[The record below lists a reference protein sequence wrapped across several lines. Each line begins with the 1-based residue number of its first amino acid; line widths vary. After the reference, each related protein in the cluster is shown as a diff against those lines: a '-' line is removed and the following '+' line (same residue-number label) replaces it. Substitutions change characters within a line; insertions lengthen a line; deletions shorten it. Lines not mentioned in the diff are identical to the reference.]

1 MYKTAPLPI
10 GCRMRYQRPGRGA
23 VEDKIVV
30 EVPVAC
36 KSMVGPIEDLCAA
49 VAARAASAQ
58 QSGEAVDYAQVE
70 HETARLTAAVE
81 RAAHGCSLGAM
92 EVDAKRVEIGGKRY
106 ARVGYG
112 NGTYYTLA
120 GPVEIPRAL
129 YRELGVGNAPTVDA
143 ISLRAGVIG
152 DGWLP
157 QTARAM
163 AHELQKAPSRE
174 GEQTGKET
182 GRLPYSRASFERVP
196 HEVGALYLEHRADI
210 EDSLVRCLA
219 IPNEAR
225 AVSVSLDRVSVPME
239 EPIPRSPGRPR
250 KNAPKV
256 KRVFRM
262 AYCGTVTLHDARG
275 KALYTMRFGQ
285 MPGLDPRDLCNAM
298 ASTVFRLRQKQTE
311 LALQLLA
318 DGAHEM
324 WNLLEPSFPV
334 EVFGRRHLLVDFW
347 HVVEKLYPA
356 AATIYGTSEAEEVMK
371 QWRGL
376 LKRRKDAAAEILAE
390 LQQSGCEEPDVGS
403 DADRPVHDAIT
414 YLTNHADRMN
424 YAGARVKGLP
434 IGSGSVE
441 ASCKTLFGIRMK
453 RAGSRWK
460 EQTGEHVVKL
470 RALALSDQW
479 DGAMTNLMATQ
490 RTAVRGM
497 AA

>member
-1 MYKTAPLPI
+1 MQN
-10 GCRMRYQRPGRGA
+10 QRPGRGA
-23 VEDKIVV
+23 VEDKIVI

-36 KSMVGPIEDLCAA
+36 KSMVAPLESLCAG
-49 VAARAASAQ
+49 VAARAASARLG
-58 QSGEAVDYAQVE
+58 GEAVDYAEVE
-70 HETARLTAAVE
+70 RQIAELTAAVE
-81 RAAHGCSLGAM
+81 RAAHGCTLGAL
-92 EVDAKRVEIGGKRY
+92 EVDARRLEIGGKLY

-112 NGTYYTLA
+112 NGRYFSLA

-129 YRELGVGNAPTVDA
+129 YRELGAGNAPTVDA

-174 GEQTGKET
+174 GEHTGVET
-182 GRLPYSRASFERVP
+182 GRLPYSRGSFERVP
-196 HEVGALYLEHRADI
+196 HQVGTLYLQHRADI
-210 EDSLVRCLA
+210 EDALVRSLE
-219 IPNEAR
+219 IPTEAF
-225 AVSVSLDRVSVPME
+225 AVSVSLDRASVPME
-239 EPIPRSPGRPR
+239 EPVPRAPGRPR

-256 KRVFRM
+256 KRVFHM

-285 MPGLDPRDLCNAM
+285 MPGLDPEDLCNAL
-298 ASTVFRLRQKQTE
+298 ANTVYRLLEKQPG
-311 LALQLLA
+311 LLLQLLA

-334 EVFGRRHLLVDFW
+334 AVFGPRHLLVDFW
-347 HVVEKLYPA
+347 HVVEKLGPA
-356 AATIYGTSEAEEVMK
+356 AVAIHGTSEAKGVMTR
-371 QWRGL
+371 WRTL
-376 LKRRKDAAAEILAE
+376 LKRRKDAAKQILAE
-390 LQQSGCEEPDVGS
+390 LLASGCEELDGG
-403 DADRPVHDAIT
+403 ADTARPVHDAIT
-414 YLTNHADRMN
+414 YLTNHAERMN

-441 ASCKTLFGIRMK
+441 ATCKTLVGVRMK

-460 EQTGEHVVKL
+460 EETGEHVIKL

-479 DGAMTNLMATQ
+479 DRAMTNLMATQ
-490 RTAVRGM
+490 RTAVRKL